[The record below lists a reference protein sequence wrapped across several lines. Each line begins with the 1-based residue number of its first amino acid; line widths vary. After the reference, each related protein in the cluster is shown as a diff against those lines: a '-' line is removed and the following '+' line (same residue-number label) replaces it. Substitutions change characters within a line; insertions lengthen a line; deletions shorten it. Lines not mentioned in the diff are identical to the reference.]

1 MKKNR
6 KGKSLLGLLVLFF
19 AVSFCSGCRGCSNV
33 QLDSQ
38 KDGMLWE
45 ISGNGLSHKSYLFGT
60 MHGDGHNYKLEE
72 IFTAFPQL
80 REILGNVSC
89 IYLEQSKDFNDS
101 AVVADCVAS
110 ASVFVKA
117 DEADEANE
125 YNALPLGES
134 YRGLYDSREKF
145 RLVDNFFSE
154 KLRRSSY
161 TQFKPAYWV
170 ERLRLNRMKGSAKAV
185 SVDDCLYHYA
195 LQKNIKV
202 SGLETYEESARA
214 LVEATRDSAEY
225 LKSLKDQ
232 AADLYDAIVQME
244 KVAQMEK
251 IAQMEKVAAS
261 TFSYEMYL
269 SGDLEKLYTK
279 NLSFIPNEV
288 YEQKMGAERNNRW
301 LRKIE
306 DILKDRTCLI
316 AVGAMHLPGDKGL
329 IALLRAKGY
338 NVQPAR

>member
-1 MKKNR
+1 M
-6 KGKSLLGLLVLFF
+6 
-19 AVSFCSGCRGCSNV
+19 

-80 REILGNVSC
+80 HEVLGNVSC

-110 ASVFVKA
+110 ASIFVKA
-117 DEADEANE
+117 DEAND
-125 YNALPLGES
+125 YNALPQGES

-145 RLVDNFFSE
+145 RLVDNFFSD
-154 KLRRSSY
+154 KLRRSTY
-161 TQFKPAYWV
+161 AQFKPAYWV

-225 LKSLKDQ
+225 LKSLKEQ

-261 TFSYEMYL
+261 TSSYEMYL
-269 SGDLEKLYTK
+269 SGDLEKLCTN

-329 IALLRAKGY
+329 IALLRAKRY

>member
-45 ISGNGLSHKSYLFGT
+45 ISGNGLPHKSYLFGT
-60 MHGDGHNYKLEE
+60 MHGDGHNYKQEE

-80 REILGNVSC
+80 REVLGNVSC

-117 DEADEANE
+117 DEANE
-125 YNALPLGES
+125 YNALPQGES

-145 RLVDNFFSE
+145 RLVDNFFCE

-170 ERLRLNRMKGSAKAV
+170 ERLRLNRMKGNAKAV

-225 LKSLKDQ
+225 QKSLKDQ

-244 KVAQMEK
+244 KVA
-251 IAQMEKVAAS
+251 AS
-261 TFSYEMYL
+261 TSSYEMYL

-338 NVQPAR
+338 DVQPAR

>member
-1 MKKNR
+1 M
-6 KGKSLLGLLVLFF
+6 
-19 AVSFCSGCRGCSNV
+19 
-33 QLDSQ
+33 
-38 KDGMLWE
+38 
-45 ISGNGLSHKSYLFGT
+45 
-60 MHGDGHNYKLEE
+60 
-72 IFTAFPQL
+72 
-80 REILGNVSC
+80 
-89 IYLEQSKDFNDS
+89 
-101 AVVADCVAS
+101 
-110 ASVFVKA
+110 
-117 DEADEANE
+117 
-125 YNALPLGES
+125 
-134 YRGLYDSREKF
+134 
-145 RLVDNFFSE
+145 
-154 KLRRSSY
+154 
-161 TQFKPAYWV
+161 
-170 ERLRLNRMKGSAKAV
+170 ERLRLNRMKGNAKAV

-225 LKSLKDQ
+225 LKSLKEQ
-232 AADLYDAIVQME
+232 AADLYDAIV
-244 KVAQMEK
+244 
-251 IAQMEKVAAS
+251 QMEKVAAS

-269 SGDLEKLYTK
+269 SGDLEKLYSK

-288 YEQKMGAERNNRW
+288 YELKMGVERNNRW

>member
-6 KGKSLLGLLVLFF
+6 KGKSLLGLLILFF
-19 AVSFCSGCRGCSNV
+19 AISFCSGCRGCSNV

-80 REILGNVSC
+80 HEVLGNVSC

-110 ASVFVKA
+110 ASIFVKA
-117 DEADEANE
+117 DEAND
-125 YNALPLGES
+125 YNALPQGES

-225 LKSLKDQ
+225 LKSLKEQ

-261 TFSYEMYL
+261 TSSYEMYL
-269 SGDLEKLYTK
+269 SGDLEKLCTN

-329 IALLRAKGY
+329 IALLRAKRY

>member
-1 MKKNR
+1 MKNNR
-6 KGKSLLGLLVLFF
+6 KGKSLLGLLILFF

-45 ISGNGLSHKSYLFGT
+45 IPGNGLSHKSYLFGT

-80 REILGNVSC
+80 HEVLGNVSC

-110 ASVFVKA
+110 ASIFVKA
-117 DEADEANE
+117 DEAND
-125 YNALPLGES
+125 YNALPQGES

-225 LKSLKDQ
+225 LKSLKEQ

-261 TFSYEMYL
+261 TSSYEMYL
-269 SGDLEKLYTK
+269 SGDLEKLCTN

-329 IALLRAKGY
+329 IALLRAKRY

>member
-38 KDGMLWE
+38 TDGMLWE
-45 ISGNGLSHKSYLFGT
+45 ISGNGLPHKSYLFGT

-80 REILGNVSC
+80 REVLGNVSC

-117 DEADEANE
+117 DEANE

-134 YRGLYDSREKF
+134 YQGLYDNREKF
-145 RLVDNFFSE
+145 RLVDNFFCE

-170 ERLRLNRMKGSAKAV
+170 ERLRLNRMKGNAKAV

-225 LKSLKDQ
+225 LKSLKEQ

-244 KVAQMEK
+244 K
-251 IAQMEKVAAS
+251 IAQMEKVSAS
-261 TFSYEMYL
+261 TSSYEMYL
-269 SGDLEKLYTK
+269 SGDLEKLYSK

-288 YEQKMGAERNNRW
+288 YELKMGAERNNRW

-329 IALLRAKGY
+329 IALLRTKGY
-338 NVQPAR
+338 DVQPAK

>member
-1 MKKNR
+1 M
-6 KGKSLLGLLVLFF
+6 
-19 AVSFCSGCRGCSNV
+19 

-80 REILGNVSC
+80 HEVLGNVSC

-110 ASVFVKA
+110 ASIFVKA
-117 DEADEANE
+117 DEAND
-125 YNALPLGES
+125 YNALPQGES

-225 LKSLKDQ
+225 LKSLKEQ

-261 TFSYEMYL
+261 TSSYEMYL
-269 SGDLEKLYTK
+269 SGDLEKLCTN

-329 IALLRAKGY
+329 TALLRAKRY

>member
-6 KGKSLLGLLVLFF
+6 KGKSLLGLLFLFF

-117 DEADEANE
+117 DEANE

-170 ERLRLNRMKGSAKAV
+170 ERLRQNRMKGNAKAV

-225 LKSLKDQ
+225 LKSLKEQ
-232 AADLYDAIVQME
+232 AADLYEV
-244 KVAQMEK
+244 

-261 TFSYEMYL
+261 TSSYEMYL
-269 SGDLEKLYTK
+269 SDDLEKLYTK

>member
-6 KGKSLLGLLVLFF
+6 KGKSLLGLLILFF

-110 ASVFVKA
+110 ASIFVKV
-117 DEADEANE
+117 DEAND
-125 YNALPLGES
+125 YNALPQSES
-134 YRGLYDSREKF
+134 YQSLYDSREKF

-251 IAQMEKVAAS
+251 IAQMEKVSAS
-261 TFSYEMYL
+261 TSSYEMYL

-316 AVGAMHLPGDKGL
+316 AVGAMHLPGDIGL

-338 NVQPAR
+338 YVQPAR

>member
-1 MKKNR
+1 
-6 KGKSLLGLLVLFF
+6 
-19 AVSFCSGCRGCSNV
+19 
-33 QLDSQ
+33 
-38 KDGMLWE
+38 
-45 ISGNGLSHKSYLFGT
+45 
-60 MHGDGHNYKLEE
+60 MH
-72 IFTAFPQL
+72 
-80 REILGNVSC
+80 
-89 IYLEQSKDFNDS
+89 FNDS

-110 ASVFVKA
+110 ASVFVK
-117 DEADEANE
+117 ADEANE

>member
-1 MKKNR
+1 M
-6 KGKSLLGLLVLFF
+6 
-19 AVSFCSGCRGCSNV
+19 

-80 REILGNVSC
+80 HEVLGNVSC

-110 ASVFVKA
+110 ASIFVKA
-117 DEADEANE
+117 DEAND
-125 YNALPLGES
+125 YNALPQGES

-225 LKSLKDQ
+225 LKSLKEQ

-261 TFSYEMYL
+261 TSSYEMYL
-269 SGDLEKLYTK
+269 SGDLEKLCTN

>member
-1 MKKNR
+1 M
-6 KGKSLLGLLVLFF
+6 
-19 AVSFCSGCRGCSNV
+19 

-117 DEADEANE
+117 DEANE

-170 ERLRLNRMKGSAKAV
+170 ERLRLNRMKENAKAV

-225 LKSLKDQ
+225 LKSLKEQ

-269 SGDLEKLYTK
+269 SDDLEKLYTK

-288 YEQKMGAERNNRW
+288 YELKMGAERNNRW

-329 IALLRAKGY
+329 IALLRTKGY
-338 NVQPAR
+338 DVQPAK

>member
-33 QLDSQ
+33 QLDNQ
-38 KDGMLWE
+38 KDDMLWE
-45 ISGNGLSHKSYLFGT
+45 ISGNGLPHKSYLFGT
-60 MHGDGHNYKLEE
+60 MHGDGHNYKQEE

-80 REILGNVSC
+80 REVLGNVSC

-117 DEADEANE
+117 DEANE
-125 YNALPLGES
+125 YNALPQGES

-145 RLVDNFFSE
+145 RLVDNFFCE

-170 ERLRLNRMKGSAKAV
+170 ERLRLNRMKGNAKAV

-225 LKSLKDQ
+225 LKSLKEQ
-232 AADLYDAIVQME
+232 AADLYDAIV
-244 KVAQMEK
+244 
-251 IAQMEKVAAS
+251 QMEKVAAS

-269 SGDLEKLYTK
+269 SGDLEKLYSK

-288 YEQKMGAERNNRW
+288 YELKMGAERNNRW

>member
-6 KGKSLLGLLVLFF
+6 KGKSLLGLLILFF

-110 ASVFVKA
+110 ASIFVKA
-117 DEADEANE
+117 DEAND
-125 YNALPLGES
+125 YNALPQGES
-134 YRGLYDSREKF
+134 YRGLYDSKEKF
-145 RLVDNFFSE
+145 RLVDNFFCE
-154 KLRRSSY
+154 KMRRSSY

-185 SVDDCLYHYA
+185 SIDDCLYHYA

-251 IAQMEKVAAS
+251 IAQMEKVSAS
-261 TFSYEMYL
+261 TSSYEMYL
-269 SGDLEKLYTK
+269 SGDLEKLCTK

-329 IALLRAKGY
+329 IALLRAKRY

>member
-1 MKKNR
+1 MKQNR

-60 MHGDGHNYKLEE
+60 MHGDGHNYKQEE

-80 REILGNVSC
+80 REVLGNVSC

-110 ASVFVKA
+110 ASIFVKA
-117 DEADEANE
+117 DEAND
-125 YNALPLGES
+125 YNALPQGES

-145 RLVDNFFSE
+145 RLVDNFFCE
-154 KLRRSSY
+154 KMRRSSY

-225 LKSLKDQ
+225 LKSLKEQ
-232 AADLYDAIVQME
+232 AADLYEVIAQME
-244 KVAQMEK
+244 KIVQMEK

-261 TFSYEMYL
+261 TSSYEMYL
-269 SGDLEKLYTK
+269 SGDLEKLCTK

-329 IALLRAKGY
+329 IALLRAKRY

>member
-60 MHGDGHNYKLEE
+60 MHGDGHNYKQEE

-80 REILGNVSC
+80 HEVLGNVSC

-117 DEADEANE
+117 DEANE

-134 YRGLYDSREKF
+134 YQGLYDSREKF

-170 ERLRLNRMKGSAKAV
+170 ERLRLNRMKGNAKAV

-225 LKSLKDQ
+225 LKSLKEQ

-244 KVAQMEK
+244 K
-251 IAQMEKVAAS
+251 IAQMEKVSAS
-261 TFSYEMYL
+261 TSSYEMYL
-269 SGDLEKLYTK
+269 SGDLEKLYSK

-288 YEQKMGAERNNRW
+288 YELKMGVERNNRW

>member
-6 KGKSLLGLLVLFF
+6 KGKSLLGLLILFF

-80 REILGNVSC
+80 HEVLGNVSC

-110 ASVFVKA
+110 ASIFVKA
-117 DEADEANE
+117 DEAND
-125 YNALPLGES
+125 YNALPQGES

-225 LKSLKDQ
+225 LKSLKEQ

-261 TFSYEMYL
+261 TSSYEMYL
-269 SGDLEKLYTK
+269 SGDLEKLCTN

-306 DILKDRTCLI
+306 DILKDKTCLI

-329 IALLRAKGY
+329 IALLRAKRY

>member
-117 DEADEANE
+117 DEANE
-125 YNALPLGES
+125 YNALPLGEN
-134 YRGLYDSREKF
+134 YRGLFDSREKF

-232 AADLYDAIVQME
+232 AADLYDVIVQME

-261 TFSYEMYL
+261 TSSYEMYL

-316 AVGAMHLPGDKGL
+316 AVGAMHHPGDKGL
-329 IALLRAKGY
+329 IALLRTKGY

>member
-117 DEADEANE
+117 DEANE

-170 ERLRLNRMKGSAKAV
+170 ERLRLNKMKENAKAV

-202 SGLETYEESARA
+202 SGLENYEESARA

-225 LKSLKDQ
+225 LKSLKEQ
-232 AADLYDAIVQME
+232 AADLYEVI
-244 KVAQMEK
+244 AQMEK
-251 IAQMEKVAAS
+251 IVQMEKVAAS
-261 TFSYEMYL
+261 TSSYEMYL

-306 DILKDRTCLI
+306 VILKDRTCLI
-316 AVGAMHLPGDKGL
+316 AVGAMHLPADKGL

>member
-1 MKKNR
+1 MKQNR
-6 KGKSLLGLLVLFF
+6 KGKSLLGLLILFF

-80 REILGNVSC
+80 HEVLGNVSC

-110 ASVFVKA
+110 ASIFVKA
-117 DEADEANE
+117 DEAND
-125 YNALPLGES
+125 YNALPQGES

-225 LKSLKDQ
+225 LKSLKEQ

-261 TFSYEMYL
+261 TSSYEMYL
-269 SGDLEKLYTK
+269 SGDLEKLCTN

>member
-1 MKKNR
+1 
-6 KGKSLLGLLVLFF
+6 
-19 AVSFCSGCRGCSNV
+19 
-33 QLDSQ
+33 
-38 KDGMLWE
+38 MLWE

-72 IFTAFPQL
+72 IFTAFSQL
-80 REILGNVSC
+80 REVLGNVSC

-117 DEADEANE
+117 DEANE

-134 YRGLYDSREKF
+134 YRGLFDSKEKF

-154 KLRRSSY
+154 KMRRSSY

-214 LVEATRDSAEY
+214 LVEATRDSAE
-225 LKSLKDQ
+225 
-232 AADLYDAIVQME
+232 
-244 KVAQMEK
+244 
-251 IAQMEKVAAS
+251 
-261 TFSYEMYL
+261 
-269 SGDLEKLYTK
+269 
-279 NLSFIPNEV
+279 
-288 YEQKMGAERNNRW
+288 
-301 LRKIE
+301 
-306 DILKDRTCLI
+306 
-316 AVGAMHLPGDKGL
+316 
-329 IALLRAKGY
+329 
-338 NVQPAR
+338 

>member
-60 MHGDGHNYKLEE
+60 MHDDGHNYKLEE

-110 ASVFVKA
+110 ASVFVK
-117 DEADEANE
+117 ADEANE

-170 ERLRLNRMKGSAKAV
+170 ERLRLNRMKENAKAV

-225 LKSLKDQ
+225 LKSLKEQ

-269 SGDLEKLYTK
+269 SDDLEKLYTK

>member
-6 KGKSLLGLLVLFF
+6 KGKSLLGLLILFF

-80 REILGNVSC
+80 HEVLGNVSC

-110 ASVFVKA
+110 ASIFVKA
-117 DEADEANE
+117 DEAND
-125 YNALPLGES
+125 YNALPQGES

-225 LKSLKDQ
+225 LKSLKEQ

-261 TFSYEMYL
+261 TSSYEMYL
-269 SGDLEKLYTK
+269 SGDLEKLCTN

-329 IALLRAKGY
+329 IALLRAKKY

>member
-19 AVSFCSGCRGCSNV
+19 AVSFCSSCRGCSNV

-110 ASVFVKA
+110 ASVFVK
-117 DEADEANE
+117 ADEANE

-225 LKSLKDQ
+225 LKTLKDQ
-232 AADLYDAIVQME
+232 AADLYEVI
-244 KVAQMEK
+244 AQMEK
-251 IAQMEKVAAS
+251 IVQMEKVAAS
-261 TFSYEMYL
+261 TSSYEMYL

-279 NLSFIPNEV
+279 NQSFIPNEV

>member
-80 REILGNVSC
+80 REVLGNVSC

-117 DEADEANE
+117 DEANE

-134 YRGLYDSREKF
+134 YQGLYDSREKF
-145 RLVDNFFSE
+145 RLVDNFFCE

-170 ERLRLNRMKGSAKAV
+170 ERLRLNRMKGNAKAV

-202 SGLETYEESARA
+202 SGLETYEESARD

-225 LKSLKDQ
+225 LKSLKEQ

-244 KVAQMEK
+244 K
-251 IAQMEKVAAS
+251 IAQMEKVSAS
-261 TFSYEMYL
+261 TSSYEMYL
-269 SGDLEKLYTK
+269 SGDLEKLYSK

-288 YEQKMGAERNNRW
+288 YELKMGAERNNRW

-329 IALLRAKGY
+329 IALLRTKGY
-338 NVQPAR
+338 DVQPAK

>member
-1 MKKNR
+1 MKQNR

-80 REILGNVSC
+80 HEVLGNVSC

-110 ASVFVKA
+110 ASIFVKA
-117 DEADEANE
+117 DEAND
-125 YNALPLGES
+125 YNALPQGES

-261 TFSYEMYL
+261 TSSYEMYL
-269 SGDLEKLYTK
+269 SGDLEKLCTN

-329 IALLRAKGY
+329 IALLRAKRY

>member
-1 MKKNR
+1 M
-6 KGKSLLGLLVLFF
+6 
-19 AVSFCSGCRGCSNV
+19 

-80 REILGNVSC
+80 REVLGNVSC

-117 DEADEANE
+117 DEANE

-134 YRGLYDSREKF
+134 YQGLYDSREKF
-145 RLVDNFFSE
+145 RLVDNFFCE

-170 ERLRLNRMKGSAKAV
+170 ERLRLNRMKGNAKAV

-202 SGLETYEESARA
+202 SGLETYEESARD

-225 LKSLKDQ
+225 LKSLKEQ

-244 KVAQMEK
+244 K
-251 IAQMEKVAAS
+251 IAQMEKVSAS
-261 TFSYEMYL
+261 TSSYEMYL
-269 SGDLEKLYTK
+269 SGDLEKLYSK

-288 YEQKMGAERNNRW
+288 YELKMGAERNNRW

-329 IALLRAKGY
+329 IALLRTKGY
-338 NVQPAR
+338 DVQPAK

>member
-1 MKKNR
+1 MKQNR

-80 REILGNVSC
+80 HEVLGNVSC

-110 ASVFVKA
+110 ASIFVKA
-117 DEADEANE
+117 DEAND
-125 YNALPLGES
+125 YNALPQGES

-225 LKSLKDQ
+225 LKSLKEQ

-261 TFSYEMYL
+261 TSSYEMYL
-269 SGDLEKLYTK
+269 SGDLEKLCTN

-329 IALLRAKGY
+329 IVLLRAKRY

>member
-80 REILGNVSC
+80 LEILGNVSC

-110 ASVFVKA
+110 ASVFV
-117 DEADEANE
+117 EADEANE

-170 ERLRLNRMKGSAKAV
+170 EHLRLNRMKGSAKTV

-251 IAQMEKVAAS
+251 IVQMEKVAAS

-269 SGDLEKLYTK
+269 SDDLEKLYTK

>member
-38 KDGMLWE
+38 TDGMLWE
-45 ISGNGLSHKSYLFGT
+45 ISGNGLPHKSYLFGT

-80 REILGNVSC
+80 REVLGNVSC

-117 DEADEANE
+117 DEANE

-134 YRGLYDSREKF
+134 YQGLYDSREKF
-145 RLVDNFFSE
+145 RLVDNFFCE

-170 ERLRLNRMKGSAKAV
+170 ERLRLNRMKGNAKAV

-202 SGLETYEESARA
+202 SGLETYEESARD

-225 LKSLKDQ
+225 LKSLKEQ

-244 KVAQMEK
+244 K
-251 IAQMEKVAAS
+251 IAQMEKVSAS
-261 TFSYEMYL
+261 TSSYEMYL
-269 SGDLEKLYTK
+269 SGDLEKLYSK

-329 IALLRAKGY
+329 IALLRTKGY
-338 NVQPAR
+338 DVQPAK

>member
-45 ISGNGLSHKSYLFGT
+45 ISGNGLPYKSYLFGT
-60 MHGDGHNYKLEE
+60 MHGDGHNYKQEE

-80 REILGNVSC
+80 REVLGNVSC

-117 DEADEANE
+117 DEANE

-134 YRGLYDSREKF
+134 YQGLYDSREKF

-154 KLRRSSY
+154 KMRRSSY

-170 ERLRLNRMKGSAKAV
+170 ERLRLNRMKGKAKAV

-251 IAQMEKVAAS
+251 VSAS
-261 TFSYEMYL
+261 TSSYEMYL

-338 NVQPAR
+338 DVQPAK

>member
-1 MKKNR
+1 
-6 KGKSLLGLLVLFF
+6 
-19 AVSFCSGCRGCSNV
+19 
-33 QLDSQ
+33 
-38 KDGMLWE
+38 
-45 ISGNGLSHKSYLFGT
+45 

-117 DEADEANE
+117 DEANE
-125 YNALPLGES
+125 YNALPLSES

-154 KLRRSSY
+154 KLHRSSY
-161 TQFKPAYWV
+161 MQFKPAYWV
-170 ERLRLNRMKGSAKAV
+170 ERLRLNKMKENAKAV

-202 SGLETYEESARA
+202 SGLENYEESARA

-225 LKSLKDQ
+225 LKSLKEQ
-232 AADLYDAIVQME
+232 AADLYEVI
-244 KVAQMEK
+244 AQMEK
-251 IAQMEKVAAS
+251 IVQMEKVAAS
-261 TFSYEMYL
+261 TSSYEMYL

-306 DILKDRTCLI
+306 VILKDRTCLI
-316 AVGAMHLPGDKGL
+316 AVGAMHLPADKGL

>member
-1 MKKNR
+1 MKLN
-6 KGKSLLGLLVLFF
+6 
-19 AVSFCSGCRGCSNV
+19 
-33 QLDSQ
+33 SQ

-80 REILGNVSC
+80 HEVLGNVSC

-110 ASVFVKA
+110 ASIFVKA
-117 DEADEANE
+117 DEAND
-125 YNALPLGES
+125 YNALPQGES

-225 LKSLKDQ
+225 LKSLKEQ

-261 TFSYEMYL
+261 TSSYEMYL
-269 SGDLEKLYTK
+269 SGDLEKLCTN

-329 IALLRAKGY
+329 IALLRAKRY

>member
-1 MKKNR
+1 MKQNR

-110 ASVFVKA
+110 ASIFVKA
-117 DEADEANE
+117 DEAND
-125 YNALPLGES
+125 YNALPQGES

-225 LKSLKDQ
+225 LKSLKEQ

-261 TFSYEMYL
+261 TSSYEMYL
-269 SGDLEKLYTK
+269 SGDLEKLCTN

-329 IALLRAKGY
+329 IALLRAKRY

>member
-6 KGKSLLGLLVLFF
+6 KGKSLLGLLILFF

-80 REILGNVSC
+80 HEVLGNVSC

-110 ASVFVKA
+110 ASIFVKA
-117 DEADEANE
+117 DEAND
-125 YNALPLGES
+125 YNALPQGES

-161 TQFKPAYWV
+161 TQSKPAYWV
-170 ERLRLNRMKGSAKAV
+170 KRLRLNRMKGSAKAV

-225 LKSLKDQ
+225 LKSLKEQ

-261 TFSYEMYL
+261 TSSYEMYL
-269 SGDLEKLYTK
+269 SGDLEKLCTN

-329 IALLRAKGY
+329 IALLRAKRY

>member
-1 MKKNR
+1 M
-6 KGKSLLGLLVLFF
+6 
-19 AVSFCSGCRGCSNV
+19 

-80 REILGNVSC
+80 HEVLGNVSC

-110 ASVFVKA
+110 ASIFVKA
-117 DEADEANE
+117 DEAND
-125 YNALPLGES
+125 YNALPQGES

-225 LKSLKDQ
+225 LKSLKEQ

-261 TFSYEMYL
+261 TSSYEMYL
-269 SGDLEKLYTK
+269 SGDLEKLCTK

-329 IALLRAKGY
+329 IALLRAKRY

>member
-117 DEADEANE
+117 DEANE

-232 AADLYDAIVQME
+232 AADLYEVI
-244 KVAQMEK
+244 AQMEK
-251 IAQMEKVAAS
+251 IVQMEKVAAS
-261 TFSYEMYL
+261 TSSYEMYL

-279 NLSFIPNEV
+279 NQSFIPNEV

>member
-1 MKKNR
+1 
-6 KGKSLLGLLVLFF
+6 
-19 AVSFCSGCRGCSNV
+19 
-33 QLDSQ
+33 
-38 KDGMLWE
+38 
-45 ISGNGLSHKSYLFGT
+45 

-117 DEADEANE
+117 DEANE

-154 KLRRSSY
+154 KLHRSSY
-161 TQFKPAYWV
+161 MQFKPAYWV
-170 ERLRLNRMKGSAKAV
+170 ERLRLNKMKENAKAV

-202 SGLETYEESARA
+202 SGLENYEESARA

-225 LKSLKDQ
+225 LKSLKEQ
-232 AADLYDAIVQME
+232 AADLYEVI
-244 KVAQMEK
+244 AQMEK
-251 IAQMEKVAAS
+251 IVQMEKVAAS
-261 TFSYEMYL
+261 TSSYEMYL

-306 DILKDRTCLI
+306 VILKDRTCLI
-316 AVGAMHLPGDKGL
+316 AVGAMHLPADKGL